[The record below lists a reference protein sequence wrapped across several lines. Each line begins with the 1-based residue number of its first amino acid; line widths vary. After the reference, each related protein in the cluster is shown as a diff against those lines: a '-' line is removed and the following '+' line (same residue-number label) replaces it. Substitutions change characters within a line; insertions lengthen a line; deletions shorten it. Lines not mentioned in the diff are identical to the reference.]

1 MSLVYNEEQ
10 RMLVDTAREFL
21 ASRSPVSAQRELR
34 DNSSELGFDP
44 ELWSEMLE
52 LGWGAIPF
60 PESLGGLEFGYKGM
74 GAVFEEVGRHLSP
87 SPMLSSIVL
96 SGTILQLAGS
106 AAQQAEWLTA
116 LLSGE
121 KRLALAV
128 EEGARHAPSSIGI
141 KAEASGDGY
150 RTSGFRLS
158 GDKVMVFD
166 GLEADG
172 WIVAARTSGERDDAK
187 GISLFLL
194 TPDMDGI
201 SVKKQSLI
209 DSRNVARLS
218 LDNVE
223 IPVANLIGDANN
235 GYAVLE
241 KALDLGRLCLSA
253 EMMGAAESL
262 FAMTIEYLKTRV
274 QFDVP
279 IGSFQALQHRAS
291 WMFVELQLARST
303 LMAAMNAVD
312 SGAEDMEAKISLAK
326 WKIGQMADKVS
337 GETVQMHGG
346 IGVTDE
352 LDVGLFLKR
361 IRVAQASLGD
371 ADYHLNRYSEL
382 TA

>member
-34 DNSSELGFDP
+34 DKNSELGFDP

-74 GAVFEEVGRHLSP
+74 GAVFEEIGRHLSA

-96 SGTILQLAGS
+96 CGTVLQYAGS
-106 AAQQAEWLTA
+106 ESLQTEWLEA

-121 KRLALAV
+121 KRLALAL
-128 EEGARHAPSSIGI
+128 EEGARHAPSSITM
-141 KAEASGDGY
+141 KAETIGDGY

-158 GDKVMVFD
+158 GDKVMVLD
-166 GLEADG
+166 GLKADG
-172 WIVAARTSGERDDAK
+172 WIVAARTSGEQTDQK
-187 GISLFLL
+187 GISLFLI
-194 TPDMDGI
+194 TPDMDGV
-201 SVKKQSLI
+201 SVNKQCLI

-223 IPVANLIGDANN
+223 IPPINLIGDANN
-235 GYAVLE
+235 GFAVLE
-241 KALDLGRLCLSA
+241 KAQDLGRLCLSA
-253 EMMGAAESL
+253 EMLGASEAL
-262 FAMTIEYLKTRV
+262 FEMTIEYLKTRV

-303 LMAAMNAVD
+303 VMAAMNAVD
-312 SGAEDMEAKISLAK
+312 SGAEDVAAQISLAK
-326 WKIGQMADKVS
+326 WKVGQMADKIS
-337 GETVQMHGG
+337 GEAVQMHGG

-352 LDVGLFLKR
+352 LDVGLYLKR

-371 ADYHLNRYSEL
+371 ADYHLQRYSDL